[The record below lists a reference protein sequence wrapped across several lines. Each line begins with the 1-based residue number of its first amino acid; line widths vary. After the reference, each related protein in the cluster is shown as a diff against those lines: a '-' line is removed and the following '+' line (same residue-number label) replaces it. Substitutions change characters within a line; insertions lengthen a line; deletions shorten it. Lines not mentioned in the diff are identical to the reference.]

1 MYDRDNS
8 GYLDYKE
15 FSSALYNGSSGP
27 TSPPTRGQAA
37 GPTVSTE
44 ELLERLRGKL
54 ASRGARGIFG
64 LGRSFRIMD
73 DNNTRSLDMYEF
85 TKAMKDYQLGFTDNE
100 IRSLFGYFDYDRSG
114 SVDYDEF
121 LRSLRG
127 PLSPSRRKLIGQAYN
142 KLDRDGN
149 GWVDI
154 NDIKGV
160 YSARTHPD
168 VVSGKKTEE
177 QILLEF
183 LETFETHHSIRNNGA
198 PDHVVTR
205 EEFEEYY
212 ANLSSSIDND
222 QHFELMMNNAWKI
235 NDGDRTYGKSWTNK
249 AQEGGFKASKPASV
263 AGSHHS
269 ALNSS
274 RQMGTAAG

>member
-1 MYDRDNS
+1 
-8 GYLDYKE
+8 
-15 FSSALYNGSSGP
+15 
-27 TSPPTRGQAA
+27 
-37 GPTVSTE
+37 
-44 ELLERLRGKL
+44 
-54 ASRGARGIFG
+54 
-64 LGRSFRIMD
+64 MD
-73 DNNTRSLDMYEF
+73 DNNNRSLDMYEF

-205 EEFEEYY
+205 
-212 ANLSSSIDND
+212 
-222 QHFELMMNNAWKI
+222 
-235 NDGDRTYGKSWTNK
+235 
-249 AQEGGFKASKPASV
+249 
-263 AGSHHS
+263 
-269 ALNSS
+269 
-274 RQMGTAAG
+274 